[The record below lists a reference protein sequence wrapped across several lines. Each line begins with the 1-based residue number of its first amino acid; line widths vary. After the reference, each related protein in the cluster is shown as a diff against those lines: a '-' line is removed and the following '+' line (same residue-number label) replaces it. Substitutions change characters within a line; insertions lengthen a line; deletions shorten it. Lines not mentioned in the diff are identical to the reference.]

1 LKVLAK
7 SDITRLL
14 GIVFLLIILVFSILG
29 SILLGYTDTNF
40 NTLIDTYTNFNG
52 SNSHL
57 IIKTARVPR
66 ALIALFVGSSLG
78 VAGVLMQALTRNPM
92 ASPSIFGINSGASF
106 LVVLALS
113 TFPTIGYSS
122 LVWVALIGAAFS
134 AFMVYAIAGGLK
146 GDVETINLTLAGAAT
161 SALFLSLTQG
171 VLYKDQ
177 RTLEDILFWLTGSVE
192 GRNLSYL
199 FQVAPYIIVGL
210 IVSLSLVK
218 KLNIFSLGEE
228 IAKGLGLNIGIFK
241 IIVGIVVVLLSGSSV
256 AIAGPITLV
265 GLIIPHVTRSLVGSD
280 YKWIIPYSI
289 LLGAIFLLLSDIG
302 ARFIIFPKEVP
313 VGAITAF
320 IGAPFFIYIARKAEN
335 R

>member
-1 LKVLAK
+1 MKVLVK
-7 SDITRLL
+7 SNLNRSIGIIVLL
-14 GIVFLLIILVFSILG
+14 TILVFSILG

-40 NTLIDTYTNFNG
+40 NTLINAYTNFDG
-52 SNSHL
+52 SNAHL
-57 IIKTARVPR
+57 IIKTSRVPR

-78 VAGVLMQALTRNPM
+78 VAGVLMQAITRNPM

-106 LVVLALS
+106 LVVLAMS
-113 TFPTIGYSS
+113 TFRTIGYSS
-122 LVWVALIGAAFS
+122 LVWVALIGAGFS
-134 AFMVYAIAGGLK
+134 AFFVYLVAGGFK

-161 SALFLSLTQG
+161 SAFFLSLTQG

-199 FQVAPYIIVGL
+199 FQVAPYITVGL
-210 IVSLSLVK
+210 VISLLLVK
-218 KLNIFSLGEE
+218 KLNLFSLGEE
-228 IAKGLGLNIGIFK
+228 IAKGLGLNVGMFK
-241 IIVGIVVVLLSGSSV
+241 IIASISIVLLSGSSV

-265 GLIIPHVTRSLVGSD
+265 GLIVPHVTRSLVGTD
-280 YKWIIPYSI
+280 YKWIVPYSI

>member
-1 LKVLAK
+1 LKVLVK
-7 SDITRLL
+7 SNINRFIGIFILL
-14 GIVFLLIILVFSILG
+14 LILVFCILG
-29 SILLGYTDTNF
+29 SILLGYTDTNL
-40 NTLIDTYTNFNG
+40 NTLINTYTHFDG
-52 SNSHL
+52 SHSHL
-57 IIKTARVPR
+57 IIKTTRVPR

-78 VAGVLMQALTRNPM
+78 VSGVLMQALTRNPM
-92 ASPSIFGINSGASF
+92 ASPSIFGINSGSSF
-106 LVVLALS
+106 LVVLAMS
-113 TFPTIGYSS
+113 SFPTIGYSS

-134 AFMVYAIAGGLK
+134 AFFVYLVAGGFK

-192 GRNLSYL
+192 GRSLSYL
-199 FQVAPYIIVGL
+199 FQVGPYIIVGL
-210 IVSLSLVK
+210 IISLLLVK
-218 KLNIFSLGEE
+218 KLNLFSLGEE
-228 IAKGLGLNIGIFK
+228 ISKGLGLNVGIFK
-241 IIVGIVVVLLSGSSV
+241 IIVAIAVVLLSGSSV

-265 GLIIPHVTRSLVGSD
+265 GLIVPHITRSLVGTD
-280 YKWIIPYSI
+280 YKWIMPYSI
-289 LLGAIFLLLSDIG
+289 LIGAIFLLLSDIG

>member
-1 LKVLAK
+1 
-7 SDITRLL
+7 
-14 GIVFLLIILVFSILG
+14 
-29 SILLGYTDTNF
+29 
-40 NTLIDTYTNFNG
+40 
-52 SNSHL
+52 
-57 IIKTARVPR
+57 
-66 ALIALFVGSSLG
+66 
-78 VAGVLMQALTRNPM
+78 
-92 ASPSIFGINSGASF
+92 
-106 LVVLALS
+106 
-113 TFPTIGYSS
+113 
-122 LVWVALIGAAFS
+122 
-134 AFMVYAIAGGLK
+134 MVYAIAGGLK

-210 IVSLSLVK
+210 IVSLLLVK

-265 GLIIPHVTRSLVGSD
+265 GLIIPHITRSLVGND
-280 YKWIIPYSI
+280 YKWIMPYSI